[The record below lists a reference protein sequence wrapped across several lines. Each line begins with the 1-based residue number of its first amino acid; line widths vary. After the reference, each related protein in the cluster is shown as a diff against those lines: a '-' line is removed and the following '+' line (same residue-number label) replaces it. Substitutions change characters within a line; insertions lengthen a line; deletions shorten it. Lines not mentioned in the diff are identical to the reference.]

1 MAIPGYSRLFRAC
14 SRAGVS
20 GLFRFY
26 RHPSYTRRKIK
37 ECLNRPSFHDDN
49 QVCVLCN
56 RIEKK
61 KTVHFFDYFSFS
73 GETSVAWDQARL
85 RSRGGGEGRR
95 QKTGSNWK
103 NIGERS
109 EPTFSSQA
117 TSRLASL
124 DTFFSPTPILSFFPQ
139 RGAWSLT
146 KNQNRLRSH

>member
-14 SRAGVS
+14 SKAGVS

-85 RSRGGGEGRR
+85 RSRGWGGGKKAKNGVKLEKYRR
-95 QKTGSNWK
+95 AKRAHFFLPGYLAARFARHIFFAHANSILFPPTRSLVSN
-103 NIGERS
+103 
-109 EPTFSSQA
+109 
-117 TSRLASL
+117 
-124 DTFFSPTPILSFFPQ
+124 
-139 RGAWSLT
+139 
-146 KNQNRLRSH
+146 

>member
-85 RSRGGGEGRR
+85 RSRGGGREEGKKRGQIGKISASEASPLFPPRLPRGSLRSTHFFRPR
-95 QKTGSNWK
+95 QFY
-103 NIGERS
+103 
-109 EPTFSSQA
+109 P
-117 TSRLASL
+117 
-124 DTFFSPTPILSFFPQ
+124 FSPNAEPGL
-139 RGAWSLT
+139 
-146 KNQNRLRSH
+146 